1 MAGAGLVPQAI
12 VLALGAGALGGPDA
26 LRLLLQ
32 FAGRISPAVDLA
44 ICVVVISLLTAPLL
58 GTILLARFVR
68 KAGPGGG
75 TAPATDLFAHM
86 TAMVSVGAAFLV
98 TACLLLVPGG
108 AVRLPID
115 FAVNNPIAVTVLA
128 ICAAFAAP
136 LRARFFRGAGSA
148 GGPAPAAAPATT
160 IKFLAV
166 AAMSLVASF
175 VASGGFDALL
185 LFPEF
190 HWCRCT
196 VTLPV
201 GVAIAIVTVAGTTL
215 LVWCSRR
222 ARIAAGAGG
231 GAAARTS

>member
-68 KAGPGGG
+68 KAGPSGGA
-75 TAPATDLFAHM
+75 APATDLFAQV
-86 TAMVSVGAAFLV
+86 TAAVSAGAAFLV
-98 TACLLLVPGG
+98 TACLLAVPGG

-148 GGPAPAAAPATT
+148 GGPAPATT